1 MCRIKAKCVERSLSA
16 KMAILQ
22 LQKNIRTASYPRP
35 YFPHHMFYISLIS
48 DWFTGRLSLYVR
60 KFFGVFLFLSKHM
73 RQQYLFASTYQR
85 QSRLGPSSLYS
96 VVWQKIN
103 PVFLFERK
111 SMKMNIHCR
120 PPVAKFEARITS
132 ILFLNKLFWDS
143 GILFWEIQ
151 KSFWYLFPSY
161 LPAFDNKSYQKD

>member
-1 MCRIKAKCVERSLSA
+1 MCRIKPKCVERSLSG

-85 QSRLGPSSLYS
+85 QSHLGSSSFRRL
-96 VVWQKIN
+96 KKN

-132 ILFLNKLFWDS
+132 ILFLNKLF
-143 GILFWEIQ
+143 
-151 KSFWYLFPSY
+151 
-161 LPAFDNKSYQKD
+161 